1 MTLKLT
7 PEQTLLMET
16 FDSFE
21 DLTPDTCWICEPNEL
36 RVAREC
42 AYMGL
47 LQIEGTPTD
56 GECFEVLLTAHGI
69 SVARNLAATQIAG
82 EVIARARQP
91 RVSRPD
97 EYERNGSS
105 IVAFLVTF
113 VVVFIA
119 YFPLGIVSQNVA
131 AQLSPEIIAPFTWSD
146 LPVLASIGA
155 VSGIV
160 FGLWQA
166 SIACY
171 PKGNAA
177 GKKLWWQ

>member
-7 PEQTLLMET
+7 PEQTLLMQT

-21 DLTPDTCWICEPNEL
+21 DLVQETCWSCEPNEL

-42 AYMGL
+42 ADRGL
-47 LQIEGTPTD
+47 LQIEGIPAD
-56 GECFEVLLTAHGI
+56 GDHFEVVLTAKGI
-69 SVARNLAATQIAG
+69 SVARNLAAKRVAG
-82 EVIARARQP
+82 EVIARARLP
-91 RVSRPD
+91 SVGRSG

-105 IVAFLVTF
+105 VVAFFVTF
-113 VVVFIA
+113 AAVFVV
-119 YFPLGIVSQNVA
+119 YFPLAIVSQNVL
-131 AQLSPEIIAPFTWSD
+131 AQVKPDLFLPFTWSD
-146 LPVLASIGA
+146 WSALALIGTVA
-155 VSGIV
+155 GLV

-166 SIACY
+166 GVACY